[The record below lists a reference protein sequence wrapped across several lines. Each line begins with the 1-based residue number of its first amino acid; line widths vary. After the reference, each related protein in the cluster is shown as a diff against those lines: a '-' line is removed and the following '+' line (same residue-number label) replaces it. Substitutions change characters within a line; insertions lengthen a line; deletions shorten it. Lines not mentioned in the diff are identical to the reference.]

1 MRRLFTTS
9 LLLALLSVVSADAQN
24 TAQQL
29 TIKRDSVPV
38 TTIVPVQQAAYTVT
52 DTITRPA
59 PTAPSS
65 EQYLS
70 HRERR
75 AQRARQY
82 AMSIDSLIA
91 TRSFAFYP
99 TAMQAVPD
107 GEIRLVYADY
117 FYAYFS
123 PVSLEVHLPMER
135 GTMRQIAIINFDAD
149 GLENY
154 SSAKFQSQWNISFSA
169 QDNGKHYDFA
179 LVISTITGQTE
190 LTIQGTDGAMR
201 YIGSIGQRKR
211 ESR

>member
-1 MRRLFTTS
+1 MRRS
-9 LLLALLSVVSADAQN
+9 SIIWLLLALFSVVGATAQN

-29 TIKRDSVPV
+29 TIRRDSVPV

-75 AQRARQY
+75 AERARQY

-135 GTMRQIAIINFDAD
+135 GSMRQIAIINFDTD

-154 SSAKFQSQWNISFSA
+154 SSAKFQSQWNVSFSA

-201 YIGSIGQRKR
+201 YIGSVGQRIR

>member
-1 MRRLFTTS
+1 MRRSSIIS
-9 LLLALLSVVSADAQN
+9 LLLALLSVVGATAQN

-29 TIKRDSVPV
+29 TIRRDSVPV
-38 TTIVPVQQAAYTVT
+38 TTIVPVQQAAYTAT

-75 AQRARQY
+75 AERARQY

-135 GTMRQIAIINFDAD
+135 GSMRQIAIINFDTD

-154 SSAKFQSQWNISFSA
+154 SSAKFQSQWNVSFSA
-169 QDNGKHYDFA
+169 QDNGQRYDFA

-190 LTIQGTDGAMR
+190 LTIQCPDGAMR
-201 YIGSIGQRKR
+201 YIGSVGQRIR
-211 ESR
+211 ER

>member
-9 LLLALLSVVSADAQN
+9 LLLALLSVGSADAQN

-29 TIKRDSVPV
+29 TIKRDTVPI
-38 TTIVPVQQAAYTVT
+38 TTIIPVQQSAYTVN

-65 EQYLS
+65 EKYLS

-117 FYAYFS
+117 FYIYVS
-123 PVSLEVHLPMER
+123 PVDLEVHLPIES
-135 GTMRQIAIINFDAD
+135 GIAQQMSILNFDTEHI
-149 GLENY
+149 GNY
-154 SSAKFQSQWNISFSA
+154 TAVKYLTQWNISFLAKDEGQEYQFSL
-169 QDNGKHYDFA
+169 D
-179 LVISTITGQTE
+179 VSTVTGRTE
-190 LTIQGTDGAMR
+190 LTVSTPRGAMMQ
-201 YIGSIGQRKR
+201 YVGSIGKR
-211 ESR
+211 IRER

>member
-1 MRRLFTTS
+1 MRRLLS
-9 LLLALLSVVSADAQN
+9 LLLLSVLMSATQVAAQN

-29 TIKRDSVPV
+29 TVRRDSVPV
-38 TTIVPVQQAAYTVT
+38 TTIVPVQQAPYTAT
-52 DTITRPA
+52 DTITQPA
-59 PTAPSS
+59 MPASDR
-65 EQYLS
+65 YLS

-75 AQRARQY
+75 AERARQY
-82 AMSIDSLIA
+82 AMSIDSLVA

-135 GTMRQIAIINFDAD
+135 GTMRQISIINFDAD

-154 SSAKFQSQWNISFSA
+154 TSAKFQSQWNVSFSA
-169 QDNGKHYDFA
+169 QDNGKRYDFA
-179 LVISTITGQTE
+179 LVISTVTGQTE
-190 LTIQGTDGAMR
+190 LTIQGPEGAMR
-201 YIGSIGQRKR
+201 YIGSVGQRIR
-211 ESR
+211 ER

>member
-1 MRRLFTTS
+1 MRRS
-9 LLLALLSVVSADAQN
+9 SIIALLLALIGATDLAAQN

-201 YIGSIGQRKR
+201 YIGSVGQRIR

>member
-1 MRRLFTTS
+1 MRRSSIIS
-9 LLLALLSVVSADAQN
+9 LLLALLSVVGATAQN

-29 TIKRDSVPV
+29 TIRRDSVPV
-38 TTIVPVQQAAYTVT
+38 TTITPVQQAAYTAT

-75 AQRARQY
+75 AERARQY

-201 YIGSIGQRKR
+201 YIGSIGQRIR

>member
-9 LLLALLSVVSADAQN
+9 LLLALLSVGSADAQN

-29 TIKRDSVPV
+29 TIKRDTVPI
-38 TTIVPVQQAAYTVT
+38 TTIIPVQQSAYTVN

-65 EQYLS
+65 EKYLS

-201 YIGSIGQRKR
+201 YIGSVGQRIR
-211 ESR
+211 ENR